1 MYTYMSIC
9 IVMYLSMY
17 LWIYIR
23 NSDPRSRPQFGQLVN
38 VLAGNSGYL
47 LGWSDED
54 KQACSKEAMT
64 LGSPLEAANDLYYD
78 LQFTYRDTQ

>member
-1 MYTYMSIC
+1 MQYLVTY
-9 IVMYLSMY
+9 
-17 LWIYIR
+17 YITIIAILLYKYR
-23 NSDPRSRPQFGQLVN
+23 NTDPKSRPQFGQLVN

-64 LGSPLEAANDLYYD
+64 LGSPLEAANDLYND
-78 LQFTYRDTQ
+78 LQLTYKHPQ